1 MGRGMAKKICLVVA
15 TLMLSFTIG
24 ACSNLGTSIS
34 STTPAGYPCTVS
46 SIGGD
51 DTGCYYFVDNGTAI
65 ACQVD
70 ETQYGKSA
78 CTNTTGN
85 FYDYLDGTTDLCIG
99 PGGYCSNSIPCS
111 PKFTYN
117 HLVNDGEA
125 WQVVNRQQDQNGGQ
139 QPITANFTSTS
150 STTKSTTL
158 SVSVTAYASA
168 MLGFIFASVKAQV
181 NASVVES
188 QSTVIGNTV
197 KVSVPAGG
205 IENGIY
211 GVSVQVVDG
220 RLYQGSSCGVDG
232 GEINYGTVQTYVPIG
247 SGWCTWLS
255 GHKPCR
261 IVP

>member
-1 MGRGMAKKICLVVA
+1 MVQRICLVVA
-15 TLMLSFTIG
+15 AFVLAFTIG
-24 ACSNLGTSIS
+24 ACDNGTSIA
-34 STTPAGYPCTVS
+34 STTAAGYPCTISNYDGVNQ
-46 SIGGD
+46 GCFYYMD
-51 DTGCYYFVDNGTAI
+51 DGTAV

-85 FYDYLDGTTDLCIG
+85 FYDYSDGATSLCIG
-99 PGGYCSNSIPCS
+99 PGGYCDNSIACS
-111 PKFTYN
+111 PKFTYS

-125 WQVVNRQQDQNGGQ
+125 WQVVNRQQDQNDGQ
-139 QPITANFTSTS
+139 QSISADFTSTS
-150 STTKSTTL
+150 ATTKSTTL

-168 MLGFIFASVKAQV
+168 TLGFIFASVKAQV

-188 QSTVIGNTV
+188 ESTVIGNTV
-197 KVSVPAGG
+197 KVSVPPGD

-220 RLYQGSSCGVDG
+220 RLYQGSSCGVGG

-255 GHKPCR
+255 GHTPCR